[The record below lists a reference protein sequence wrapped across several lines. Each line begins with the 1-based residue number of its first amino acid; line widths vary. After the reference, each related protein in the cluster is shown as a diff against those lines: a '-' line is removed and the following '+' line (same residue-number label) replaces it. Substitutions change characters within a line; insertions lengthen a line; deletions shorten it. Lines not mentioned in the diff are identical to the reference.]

1 MSLAAPQSGEGA
13 VAERRMR
20 APRRPSPVF
29 SESYETL
36 RGVLRAARRASG
48 LSQRDLAARIG
59 KHPSHVAMIE
69 SGQRRLDALELYRI
83 AQVLEPRRPMDLLI
97 RIGER
102 LRAADLTDGA

>member
-1 MSLAAPQSGEGA
+1 MSLAAPQPGDGR
-13 VAERRMR
+13 VVERRARM
-20 APRRPSPVF
+20 PRRPSPVF

-36 RGVLRAARRASG
+36 RVVLRAARRASG
-48 LSQRDLAARIG
+48 LSQRDLAAQIG

-102 LRAADLTDGA
+102 LGTAEATDGA